1 MTNSDE
7 NKFFITRR
15 QVRLLGI
22 ERGRGPSAVYGY
34 GIATVALWAGVKAAT
49 AMRAMNRG
57 LFSLGDLRSVAAYV
71 LRKDKRRRG
80 QGKTVARESGREIRE
95 RLAMG
100 SKVETLP

>member
-1 MTNSDE
+1 MTTSDD

-15 QVRLLGI
+15 QVRLLSI

-34 GIATVALWAGVKAAT
+34 GIATVALWAGVKVAT

-80 QGKTVARESGREIRE
+80 QGKTVARESGQQIRE

-100 SKVETLP
+100 SKVEALR